1 MTMPGLQTDKA
12 LRGPGSAGI
21 FAGLPGKALPAFI
34 NKRRLVE
41 ALLVFVLGCLAGV
54 GFLAYRNMQAATDS
68 ERWESHTRAVIHELG
83 ELLSSLKDAETGQRG
98 FIITGNP
105 DYLAPYHESLKTFP
119 VRLAELRRLTANN
132 PEEQQQRLAV
142 LVPLAA
148 AKFADMKA
156 LIALREAKGLQAA
169 SESLKVGSGKST
181 MDQIRQ
187 RVAQAQAQEM
197 QLLKDRVIKSQSD
210 NRKSSQSL
218 LLTSALGG
226 FALLLL
232 LVCLRWERAS
242 RGRAETAQDA
252 SEERYGRLFN
262 SMDEGFC
269 IIELIF
275 DESRQPVDYLCL
287 EANPAFERHTGISG
301 AVGKRIS
308 EIAPGQSAEGIEMWA
323 KVLLTGEAHRF
334 VNQSKV
340 ANRYL
345 EGCASRI
352 GGPESVTIAVLV
364 RDITERQH
372 AEKAVRESELFLRSS
387 LDALSGHIAVL
398 DASGTI
404 LETNEAWQRFADEN
418 QPPGGSSSGIGV
430 GANYFAHCSQTF
442 LQGGDTPAYALAI
455 QDIIA
460 GRRTRFEMEYP
471 CHSPTEQRWFVMR
484 ITRFQSAGPV
494 RIVIVHDDCTER
506 KLAEN
511 AMRES
516 EERYRN
522 LFNSMDEGF
531 CIIDIVFNDQAQAVD
546 CRFLEVNPAF
556 SMQTGMQGIAGKRL
570 REIAPDHQ
578 AGWLKACGEVALTGK
593 PIRFTH
599 DEKALNI
606 RFDIYAARLGGAES
620 RKVAIVFNNI
630 TERARAAEALL
641 QSEQRFCAL
650 FDWGPVAMH
659 SCDSSGTILE
669 FNRGAVDLW
678 GRKPRPGETDE
689 QFRGAFKFH
698 RPDGNL
704 MSYAQ
709 TGMARVLRG
718 EITAAHNVEVVIE
731 RPDGVRMTVVGN
743 IVPLKNNQGEITGAI
758 NCYYDITERSRL
770 ERQTQEQAQVLA
782 ELHRRKD
789 EFLAM
794 LSHELRNPLAPLT
807 SAAELLGRQENQ
819 NPVHR
824 QACQVIERQVGQMK
838 HLIDDLLEVSRITSG
853 NVRLRKEPVRV
864 ADVVER
870 VLETT
875 QPLIFKRRHQL
886 TVSLPPHPVWL
897 DADATRLE
905 QVLVNL
911 LNNAAKYT
919 DEGGH
924 LWLSVVQEGDAGST
938 AGGAVAVIKVRDNGM
953 GIAAELLPHVFDLF
967 TQAERAIDRS
977 QGGMGIGLS
986 LVRQLVE
993 LHAGTVEAHSTPGQG
1008 SEFVV
1013 RLPVRQDA
1021 APPLSLPPPVA
1032 SSAQPAGRRCRVLAV
1047 DDSVDAVEFLA
1058 RLLRLSGHEVEVA
1071 YDGTSAVQAALA
1083 MRPDVVLLDI
1093 GLPGL
1098 TGYEVARQLR
1108 QEPALKNTV
1117 LVALTGYGRESDRQR
1132 SRNAGFSYHL
1142 VKPAGV
1148 SEVEEILAT
1157 VDEKLALQ
1165 ARPAQA
1171 VAPEV

>member
-12 LRGPGSAGI
+12 LRGPGSVGI
-21 FAGLPGKALPAFI
+21 CASLPGKALPAFI
-34 NKRRLVE
+34 NKRLLVE
-41 ALLVFVLGCLAGV
+41 ALLVVVLGCLAGV
-54 GFLAYRNMQAATDS
+54 GWLACQNMQAATDS
-68 ERWESHTRAVIHELG
+68 ERWEAHTRVVIQELG

-119 VRLAELRRLTANN
+119 VRLAEVRRLTANN
-132 PEEQQQRLAV
+132 PAAQQRLAA
-142 LVPLAA
+142 LMPLAA
-148 AKFADMKA
+148 AKFTEMKA

-169 SESLKVGSGKST
+169 SESLMVGSNKST
-181 MDQIRQ
+181 MDQIRLL
-187 RVAQAQAQEM
+187 VAQAQAQET

-242 RGRAETAQDA
+242 RCRAETAQDA

-262 SMDEGFC
+262 SIDEGFC
-269 IIELIF
+269 IIALIF
-275 DESRQPVDYLCL
+275 DESRKPVDYLCL

-301 AVGKRIS
+301 AAGKRIS
-308 EIAPGQSAEGIEMWA
+308 EIAPGQSAEGIEMFT

-334 VNQSKV
+334 VNQSKAV
-340 ANRYL
+340 DRCL
-345 EGCASRI
+345 EGYACRI
-352 GGPESVTIAVLV
+352 GGPESATIAVLV

-372 AEKAVRESELFLRSS
+372 AEKALRESQRFLRSS

-398 DASGTI
+398 DESGTI
-404 LETNEAWQRFADEN
+404 LEINEAWQRFADDN
-418 QPPGGSSSGIGV
+418 QPPGVVASGIGIGV
-430 GANYFAHCSQTF
+430 NYLDHCRQTL

-471 CHSPTEQRWFVMR
+471 CDSPTEKRWFVMR
-484 ITRFQSAGPV
+484 VTRFQSAGPV
-494 RIVIVHDDCTER
+494 RIVIVHDDCTKQ

-511 AMRES
+511 ALRES
-516 EERYRN
+516 EERYRK

-556 SMQTGMQGIAGKRL
+556 LVQTGMHGIAGKRL

-578 AGWLKACGEVALTGK
+578 AGWLETCGKVALTGQ

-599 DEKALNI
+599 DEKAFGI
-606 RFDIYAARLGGAES
+606 KFDIYAAPLGSDES

-630 TERARAAEALL
+630 TERSRAAETLL
-641 QSEQRFCAL
+641 QSEQRFRAL

-659 SCDSSGTILE
+659 SCDRSGTILE
-669 FNRGAVDLW
+669 FNRRAIDLW
-678 GRKPRPGETDE
+678 GRKPKPGETDE
-689 QFRGAFKFH
+689 QFRGSFKFRH
-698 RPDGNL
+698 PDGSL
-704 MSYAQ
+704 RSYAQ
-709 TGMARVLRG
+709 TGMAKVLRG

-731 RPDGVRMTVVGN
+731 RPDGLRKAVVGN
-743 IVPLKNNQGEITGAI
+743 IVPIKNNQGEIIGAI
-758 NCYYDITERSRL
+758 NCFYDITERSRL
-770 ERQTQEQAQVLA
+770 ERQTQEQAQALT

-807 SAAELLGRQENQ
+807 SAVELLGRQENQ
-819 NPVHR
+819 DPVYR
-824 QACQVIERQVGQMK
+824 QACQVIKRQVGQMK

-853 NVRLRKEPVRV
+853 NMRLRKEPVRV
-864 ADVVER
+864 ADIVER
-870 VLETT
+870 ALETA
-875 QPLIFKRRHQL
+875 QPLIARRRHQL

-924 LWLSVVQEGDAGST
+924 LWLSVVQEGDAT

-993 LHAGTVEAHSTPGQG
+993 LHAGTVEAHSTLGQG

-1013 RLPVRQDA
+1013 RLPVRQAA
-1021 APPLSLPPPVA
+1021 APPLPLPPPVA
-1032 SSAQPAGRRCRVLAV
+1032 SLAQPAVRRCRVLAV

-1071 YDGTSAVQAALA
+1071 YDGPTAVQAALA

-1117 LVALTGYGRESDRQR
+1117 LVAVTGYGRESDRQR

-1148 SEVEEILAT
+1148 SEVEEILSA
-1157 VDEKLALQ
+1157 VGKQLALQ
-1165 ARPAQA
+1165 AGATPT
-1171 VAPEV
+1171 VAPEA

>member
-12 LRGPGSAGI
+12 LRRSGI
-21 FAGLPGKALPAFI
+21 AVLCASLPGKALPAFI

-41 ALLVFVLGCLAGV
+41 ALLIFVLSCLAGV
-54 GFLAYRNMQAATDS
+54 GYFAYRNMEVATDS
-68 ERWESHTRAVIHELG
+68 ERWEAQTRAVIQELG

-119 VRLAELRRLTANN
+119 VRLAEVRRLTADS
-132 PEEQQQRLAV
+132 PKEQKQRLAV

-156 LIALREAKGLQAA
+156 LIVLREAKGLQAA
-169 SESLKVGSGKST
+169 SESLELGSGKST

-232 LVCLRWERAS
+232 LVCVRWERAS
-242 RGRAETAQDA
+242 RGRAETARNA

-301 AVGKRIS
+301 AAGKRIS
-308 EIAPGQSAEGIEMWA
+308 EIAPGQSAEGIEMCA

-334 VNQSKV
+334 VNQSK
-340 ANRYL
+340 AADRCL
-345 EGCASRI
+345 EGYACRI
-352 GGPESVTIAVLV
+352 GGPKSATIAVLV
-364 RDITERQH
+364 RDITDRQL
-372 AEKAVRESELFLRSS
+372 AEKAV
-387 LDALSGHIAVL
+387 
-398 DASGTI
+398 
-404 LETNEAWQRFADEN
+404 
-418 QPPGGSSSGIGV
+418 
-430 GANYFAHCSQTF
+430 
-442 LQGGDTPAYALAI
+442 
-455 QDIIA
+455 
-460 GRRTRFEMEYP
+460 
-471 CHSPTEQRWFVMR
+471 
-484 ITRFQSAGPV
+484 
-494 RIVIVHDDCTER
+494 
-506 KLAEN
+506 
-511 AMRES
+511 RES

-531 CIIDIVFNDQAQAVD
+531 CIIEIVFNDQAQAVD
-546 CRFLEVNPAF
+546 CRFLEANPAF
-556 SMQTGMQGIAGKRL
+556 SVQTGMQGIAGKRL
-570 REIAPDHQ
+570 REIAPNYQ

-593 PIRFTH
+593 PIRFTL

-853 NVRLRKEPVRV
+853 NVRLRKEPVCV

-1142 VKPAGV
+1142 VKPAEV
-1148 SEVEEILAT
+1148 SEVEKILSSIG
-1157 VDEKLALQ
+1157 EQLALQ
-1165 ARPAQA
+1165 ARPVQS

>member
-12 LRGPGSAGI
+12 LRRSGI
-21 FAGLPGKALPAFI
+21 AVLCASLPGKALPAFI

-41 ALLVFVLGCLAGV
+41 ALLIFVLSCLAGV
-54 GFLAYRNMQAATDS
+54 GYFAYRNMEVATDS
-68 ERWESHTRAVIHELG
+68 ERWEAQTRAVIQELG

-119 VRLAELRRLTANN
+119 VRLAEVRRLTADS
-132 PEEQQQRLAV
+132 PKEQKQRLAV

-156 LIALREAKGLQAA
+156 LIVLREAKGLQAA
-169 SESLKVGSGKST
+169 SESLELGSGKST

-197 QLLKDRVIKSQSD
+197 LLLKDRVIKSQSD

-232 LVCLRWERAS
+232 LVCVRWERAS
-242 RGRAETAQDA
+242 RGRAETARNA

-301 AVGKRIS
+301 AAGKRIS
-308 EIAPGQSAEGIEMWA
+308 EIAPGQSAEGIEMCA

-334 VNQSKV
+334 VNQSK
-340 ANRYL
+340 AADRCL
-345 EGCASRI
+345 EGYACRI
-352 GGPESVTIAVLV
+352 GGPKSATIAVLV
-364 RDITERQH
+364 RDITDRQL
-372 AEKAVRESELFLRSS
+372 AEKAV
-387 LDALSGHIAVL
+387 
-398 DASGTI
+398 
-404 LETNEAWQRFADEN
+404 
-418 QPPGGSSSGIGV
+418 
-430 GANYFAHCSQTF
+430 
-442 LQGGDTPAYALAI
+442 
-455 QDIIA
+455 
-460 GRRTRFEMEYP
+460 
-471 CHSPTEQRWFVMR
+471 
-484 ITRFQSAGPV
+484 
-494 RIVIVHDDCTER
+494 
-506 KLAEN
+506 
-511 AMRES
+511 RES

-531 CIIDIVFNDQAQAVD
+531 CIIEIVFNDQAQAVD
-546 CRFLEVNPAF
+546 CRFLEANPAF
-556 SMQTGMQGIAGKRL
+556 SVQTGMQGIAGKRL
-570 REIAPDHQ
+570 REIAPNYQ
-578 AGWLKACGEVALTGK
+578 AGWLKACGKVALTGT
-593 PIRFTH
+593 PIRFTL

-853 NVRLRKEPVRV
+853 NVRLRKEPVCV

-924 LWLSVVQEGDAGST
+924 LWLNVVQEGDAGST
-938 AGGAVAVIKVRDNGM
+938 AGGTVAVIKVRDNGM

-1021 APPLSLPPPVA
+1021 APPLSLPPSVA

-1117 LVALTGYGRESDRQR
+1117 LVALTGYGRELDRKR

-1142 VKPAGV
+1142 IKPAGV

-1157 VDEKLALQ
+1157 VGKQLALQ

>member
-12 LRGPGSAGI
+12 LRRSGI
-21 FAGLPGKALPAFI
+21 AVLCASLPGKALPAFI

-41 ALLVFVLGCLAGV
+41 ALLIFVLSCLAGV
-54 GFLAYRNMQAATDS
+54 GYFAYRNMEVATDS
-68 ERWESHTRAVIHELG
+68 ERWEAQTRAVIQELG

-119 VRLAELRRLTANN
+119 VRLAEVRRLTADS
-132 PEEQQQRLAV
+132 PKEQKQRLAV

-156 LIALREAKGLQAA
+156 LIVLREAKGLQAA
-169 SESLKVGSGKST
+169 SESLELGSGKST
-181 MDQIRQ
+181 MDQIRLL
-187 RVAQAQAQEM
+187 VAQAQAQEL
-197 QLLKDRVIKSQSD
+197 QRLKDRVIKSQSD
-210 NRKSSQSL
+210 NHKSNQSL

-232 LVCLRWERAS
+232 LVCVRWERAS
-242 RGRAETAQDA
+242 RGRAETARNA

-301 AVGKRIS
+301 AAGKRIS
-308 EIAPGQSAEGIEMWA
+308 EIAPGQSAEGIEMCA

-334 VNQSKV
+334 VNQSK
-340 ANRYL
+340 AADRCL
-345 EGCASRI
+345 EGYACRI
-352 GGPESVTIAVLV
+352 GGPKSATIAVLV
-364 RDITERQH
+364 RDITDRQL
-372 AEKAVRESELFLRSS
+372 AEKAV
-387 LDALSGHIAVL
+387 
-398 DASGTI
+398 
-404 LETNEAWQRFADEN
+404 
-418 QPPGGSSSGIGV
+418 
-430 GANYFAHCSQTF
+430 
-442 LQGGDTPAYALAI
+442 
-455 QDIIA
+455 
-460 GRRTRFEMEYP
+460 
-471 CHSPTEQRWFVMR
+471 
-484 ITRFQSAGPV
+484 
-494 RIVIVHDDCTER
+494 
-506 KLAEN
+506 
-511 AMRES
+511 RES

-531 CIIDIVFNDQAQAVD
+531 CIIEIVFNDQAQAVD
-546 CRFLEVNPAF
+546 CRFLEANPAF
-556 SMQTGMQGIAGKRL
+556 SVQTGMQGIAGKRL
-570 REIAPDHQ
+570 REIAPNYQ

-593 PIRFTH
+593 PIRFTL

-853 NVRLRKEPVRV
+853 NVRLRKEPVCV

-924 LWLSVVQEGDAGST
+924 LWLNVVQEGDAGST
-938 AGGAVAVIKVRDNGM
+938 AGGTVAVIKVRDNGM

-1021 APPLSLPPPVA
+1021 APPLSLPPSVA

-1117 LVALTGYGRESDRQR
+1117 LVALTGYGRELDRKR

-1142 VKPAGV
+1142 IKPAGV

-1157 VDEKLALQ
+1157 VGEQLALQ